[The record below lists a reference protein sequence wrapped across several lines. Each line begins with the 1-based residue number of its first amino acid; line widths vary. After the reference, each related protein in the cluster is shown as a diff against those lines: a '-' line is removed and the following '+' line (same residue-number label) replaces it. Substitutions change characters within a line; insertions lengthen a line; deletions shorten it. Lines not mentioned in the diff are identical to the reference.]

1 MKLVKHQRT
10 QGEEETVQPCHT
22 CYFTTYVHPS
32 VRTSAYPYL
41 LLARYLFMFKLDKR
55 KMMLIHFNQILFII
69 FDTKLMAIIVLCI
82 FDFALSAISE
92 LLHSMSKKSNVG
104 QPGREKF

>member
-1 MKLVKHQRT
+1 MLSIKERKEKRKQYSLATPVTLPHMFIRL
-10 QGEEETVQPCHT
+10 
-22 CYFTTYVHPS
+22 FVH
-32 VRTSAYPYL
+32 RPYL
-41 LLARYLFMFKLDKR
+41 LLARYLFIFKLDKR